1 LMPENTIVSDESA
14 TMGMQMFSLT
24 QNAKAHDWL
33 MSPNGGGIG
42 HGLPV
47 ALGAAVAGNGRKVLA
62 LQADGCGM
70 YTPQALWSI
79 ARENLNVTIVILK
92 NDRYGILEV
101 ELARV
106 RESAA
111 NDKMMSMLE
120 IDKPSIDWVK
130 IAGGMGVPAT
140 SASTAEEFYQQLS
153 EALDHKGPRLIEA
166 VVAQDLSPMVNMVAR
181 VK

>member
-1 LMPENTIVSDESA
+1 
-14 TMGMQMFSLT
+14 
-24 QNAKAHDWL
+24 
-33 MSPNGGGIG
+33 
-42 HGLPV
+42 
-47 ALGAAVAGNGRKVLA
+47 
-62 LQADGCGM
+62 M

-120 IDKPSIDWVK
+120 IDKPSIDWVQ
-130 IAGGMGVPAT
+130 IAGGMGIPAT
-140 SASTAEEFYQQLS
+140 SATTAEEFYQQLS
-153 EALDHKGPRLIEA
+153 EAMAHKGPRLVEA
-166 VVAQDLSPMVNMVAR
+166 VVAQDLSPMVEMVAR

>member
-1 LMPENTIVSDESA
+1 MNREPTTQTLTVLVVGDERSP
-14 TMGMQMFSLT
+14 MRRFQIPREK
-24 QNAKAHDWL
+24 AKRF
-33 MSPNGGGIG
+33 M
-42 HGLPV
+42 

-62 LQADGCGM
+62 LQADGCAM

-79 ARENLNVTIVILK
+79 ARENLDVTIVILK

-120 IDKPSIDWVK
+120 LDKPSIDWVQ
-130 IAGGMGVPAT
+130 IAGGMGIPAT
-140 SASTAEEFYQQLS
+140 SATTAEEFYQQLA
-153 EALDHKGPRLIEA
+153 EALAHKGPRLVEA
-166 VVAQDLSPMVNMVAR
+166 VVAQDLSPMVQMVAR
-181 VK
+181 V